1 MSEKIFVTLC
11 ILFTAYLSVLFA
23 IFADLWAGVRKAKQ
37 NHVARSSYGYRRTI
51 DKIAKYYNA
60 LIALTIIDAMQMV
73 SVWYLE
79 MYYEYHIPL
88 FPFITIG
95 GAICIG
101 LVEIKSIYEK
111 AEDKVRIDD
120 VATLLWRLVAHRKD
134 IGEVSKDIVEYIK
147 EPSEEKKKEENQ

>member
-1 MSEKIFVTLC
+1 
-11 ILFTAYLSVLFA
+11 
-23 IFADLWAGVRKAKQ
+23 
-37 NHVARSSYGYRRTI
+37 
-51 DKIAKYYNA
+51 
-60 LIALTIIDAMQMV
+60 MQMV

-79 MYYEYHIPL
+79 MYYKYNIPL

-147 EPSEEKKKEENQ
+147 EPSEEKKKEEKK